1 MDLNQRKLSKAEWE
15 SIEVPVS
22 QVEKNI
28 LQVIIQGYND
38 VNLRINHYNS
48 MFTFLKI
55 EYSEQIEDYIYNKYF
70 EEIIQKI
77 WKDYCVGFDIL
88 NKNEN
93 TNDSKE
99 KKDNAFGLNITAK
112 PVIKKADIIR
122 MEQNNTTTLK
132 KNDIYEYVIL
142 SNVEQM
148 VSSYHLKKEEW
159 QKYYFTLYKLMKNN
173 IPKIN
178 RHIVFVVNFLL
189 NKYEEVVDVS
199 YIIHNAVSCIERNDN
214 LLKYADMTLYEHQ
227 KEIITACKSPEAK
240 LILYIAPTG
249 TGKTMSPLAISE
261 KHKIIFVC
269 AARHVGV
276 SLARAAIS
284 MNKKIAFAFGCASAG
299 DIRLHYFA
307 AKEYTVDKRSG
318 GIRKVDN
325 SIGDKVEI
333 MICDIKSYL
342 PAMYYM
348 TSFNSPEK
356 LIVYWDEPTITLDYE
371 SHDFHDIIQNNWKE
385 NIIPNMVL
393 SSATLPKLHELTD
406 TVADFKSK
414 FDGANII
421 NIVSHDCKKSIPMIN
436 KEGYVVLP
444 HYLTSDYDEMCKIVE
459 HTENYLT
466 LLRYFDLKEVV
477 EFIEYINK
485 NEYSTSLKM
494 SIARHFTSLDDIDMK
509 NIKIYYLKLL
519 KSIDATLWP
528 SVYEHFVSNRK
539 QRICANPYIDAKGNK
554 IFQEAGLKRNSYS
567 IGPGVLPLQVSEA
580 HSNKPLCK
588 IQSVAVL
595 PDQLK
600 QTQQQTQQQ
609 TQTQTQTQ
617 PPSEAIYI
625 TTKDAF
631 TLTDGPSIFLS
642 NDVEKIAKFY
652 IQQANIPA
660 KVMEDL
666 MKKIE
671 YNNVLNEKIN
681 ILEKQLEDISEKR
694 DSAAGG
700 DGGSSN
706 KKDCRKINREP
717 SVDGSKLKKSSST
730 DTSKSDARRLRE
742 EIEVYRTMI
751 KPATLIDTFIP
762 NTISHLAKWA
772 ENIPSKNAFTSNVEE
787 RIVND
792 IMLLHGIED
801 SWKVLLMMGIGV
813 FTNHNN
819 IAYTEIM
826 KKMADEQKLYMI
838 IASSDYI
845 YGTNYQFCHG
855 FLSKD
860 LNLTQEKIIQAMG
873 RIGRNNIQQDYSVRF
888 RDNVQ
893 INKLFTSDTEKPEI
907 INMNRLFNTPI
918 TVSE

>member
-22 QVEKNI
+22 QSEKSI
-28 LQVIIQGYND
+28 LQVIIQGYHD
-38 VNLRINHYNS
+38 VNLRINHFNS

-70 EEIIQKI
+70 EETIKKI
-77 WKDYCVGFDIL
+77 WNDYLLGEGI
-88 NKNEN
+88 
-93 TNDSKE
+93 SSPMGKE
-99 KKDNAFGLNITAK
+99 KVQPFGINATAK
-112 PVIKKADIIR
+112 PIIKKADIIR
-122 MEQNNTTTLK
+122 MEQNTDSSLK
-132 KNDIYEYVIL
+132 KQDIYEYVLL
-142 SNVEQM
+142 SNCEQIITN
-148 VSSYHLKKEEW
+148 YRLKKEEW
-159 QKYYFTLYKLMKNN
+159 QRYYFTLYKLKKNN

-178 RHIVFVVNFLL
+178 RHIVAVVNFLL
-189 NKYEEVVDVS
+189 NKYEESIDFS
-199 YIIHNAVSCIERNDN
+199 YIIHNAVECIEKNDN

-227 KEIITACKSPEAK
+227 KEIFTACKSRDSK

-261 KHKIIFVC
+261 KHKVIFVC

-284 MNKKIAFAFGCASAG
+284 MNKKIAFAFGCNDPG

-342 PAMYYM
+342 PAMLYM
-348 TSFNSPEK
+348 TSFNSPDK
-356 LIVYWDEPTITLDYE
+356 LITYWDEPTITLDYDTHE
-371 SHDFHDIIQNNWKE
+371 FHEIIQNNWKE
-385 NIIPNMVL
+385 NVIPNMVL
-393 SSATLPKLHELTD
+393 SSATLPKLHELTE
-406 TVADFKSK
+406 TVSDFKAK
-414 FDGANII
+414 FEKVGDVNIV

-436 KEGYVVLP
+436 KEGYVILP
-444 HYLTSDYDEMCKIVE
+444 HYLSADFEEVKKIVE
-459 HTENYLT
+459 HTEEYLT

-477 EFIEYINK
+477 EFIEYVNK
-485 NEYSTSLKM
+485 NGYAASSETNIL
-494 SIARHFTSLDDIDMK
+494 RHFASLDDIDMK
-509 NIKIYYLKLL
+509 SIKIYYLKLL
-519 KSIDATLWP
+519 KRIDPESWSTI
-528 SVYEHFVSNRK
+528 YEHFVSNRK
-539 QRICANPYIDAKGNK
+539 QRVCANPYVDTKGNK
-554 IFQEAGLKRNSYS
+554 IAQDASLKRNSYS
-567 IGPGVLPLQVSEA
+567 IGPGVVADSSMLSRADLTMN
-580 HSNKPLCK
+580 SNKPLCK
-588 IQSVAVL
+588 IQSVAILPERQKQVTVSVL
-595 PDQLK
+595 PIS
-600 QTQQQTQQQ
+600 TQG
-609 TQTQTQTQ
+609 
-617 PPSEAIYI
+617 EAIYI

-652 IQQANIPA
+652 IQQANIPS

-671 YNNVLNEKIN
+671 YNNALNEKIN
-681 ILEKQLEDISEKR
+681 VLEKQLEDISEKR
-694 DSAAGG
+694 DSAAG

-706 KKDCRKINREP
+706 KKDSRKINREP
-717 SVDGSKLKKSSST
+717 SVDGSKLKKSTST
-730 DTSKSDARRLRE
+730 DSSKSDARRLRE
-742 EIEVYRTMI
+742 EIDVYRTMI

-762 NTISHLAKWA
+762 NTIAHLAKWA
-772 ENIPSKNAFTSNVEE
+772 ENISSKNAFTSNVEE

-826 KKMADEQKLYMI
+826 KKLADEQRLYMI

-860 LNLTQEKIIQAMG
+860 LDLTQEKIIQAMG
-873 RIGRNNIQQDYSVRF
+873 RIGRNNIQQNYSIRF
-888 RDNVQ
+888 RDNTQVL
-893 INKLFTSDTEKPEI
+893 KLFTSDTEKPEI
-907 INMNRLFNTPI
+907 RNMNRLFNTPVEESI
-918 TVSE
+918 YNE

>member
-1 MDLNQRKLSKAEWE
+1 MDLNQRKLSKSEWE

-22 QVEKNI
+22 QTEKSI

-70 EEIIQKI
+70 EENIKKM
-77 WKDYCVGFDIL
+77 WNEYSGAVVKD
-88 NKNEN
+88 
-93 TNDSKE
+93 T
-99 KKDNAFGLNITAK
+99 KDNHPFGLNVTSK
-112 PVIKKADIIR
+112 PTIKKADIIR
-122 MEQNNTTTLK
+122 IEQNNDSTLK
-132 KNDIYEYVIL
+132 KNDIYEYVLL
-142 SNVEQM
+142 SNCEQI
-148 VSSYHLKKEEW
+148 VINYRLKKDEW
-159 QKYYFTLYKLMKNN
+159 QRYYFTLYKLMKNN

-178 RHIVFVVNFLL
+178 RHIVSVVNFLL
-189 NKYEEVVDVS
+189 NKYEEEIDFS
-199 YIIHNAVSCIERNDN
+199 YIIHHAVECIERNSN

-227 KEIITACKSPEAK
+227 KEIITACKNIDPK

-371 SHDFHDIIQNNWKE
+371 SHEFHDIIQTNWKE

-406 TVADFKSK
+406 TIADFKSK
-414 FDGANII
+414 FEGANIV

-444 HYLTSDYDEMCKIVE
+444 HYLSSDYEEIKRIVE
-459 HTENYLT
+459 HTEEYLT

-477 EFIEYINK
+477 EFIEYVHK
-485 NEYSTSLKM
+485 NGYSTSLKM
-494 SIARHFTSLDDIDMK
+494 RIDRHFASLDEIDMK

-519 KSIDATLWP
+519 KSFDIDTWYKLH
-528 SVYEHFVSNRK
+528 EHFTSNRK

-554 IFQEAGLKRNSYS
+554 IVQEAGLKRNSYS
-567 IGPGVLPLQVSEA
+567 IGPGVLPLQVTET

-595 PDQLK
+595 PEQLK
-600 QTQQQTQQQ
+600 QPQPQP
-609 TQTQTQTQ
+609 QTQ
-617 PPSEAIYI
+617 PQGEAIYI

-671 YNNVLNEKIN
+671 YNNALNEKIN
-681 ILEKQLEDISEKR
+681 ILEKQLEDINEKR
-694 DSAAGG
+694 DSAAG
-700 DGGSSN
+700 DGNSSN
-706 KKDCRKINREP
+706 KKDSRKINREP

-742 EIEVYRTMI
+742 EIDVYRGMI

-762 NTISHLAKWA
+762 NTIAHLAKWA
-772 ENIPSKNAFTSNVEE
+772 ENIPAKNAFTSNVEE
-787 RIVND
+787 RIVNE

-826 KKMADEQKLYMI
+826 KKMADEQRLYMI

-873 RIGRNNIQQDYSVRF
+873 RIGRNNIQQDYSIRF

-893 INKLFTSDTEKPEI
+893 ILKLFTSDTEKPEI
-907 INMNRLFNTPI
+907 KNMNRLFNTPI
-918 TVSE
+918 IASE

>member
-1 MDLNQRKLSKAEWE
+1 MDLNQRKLSKSEWE

-22 QVEKNI
+22 QTEKSI
-28 LQVIIQGYND
+28 LQVIIKGYED

-55 EYSEQIEDYIYNKYF
+55 EYSEQLEDYIYNKYF
-70 EEIIQKI
+70 EETVKKM
-77 WKDYCVGFDIL
+77 WNEYCSAVVKDTKQ
-88 NKNEN
+88 NHP
-93 TNDSKE
+93 
-99 KKDNAFGLNITAK
+99 FGLNVTSK

-122 MEQNNTTTLK
+122 MEQNNDSTLK
-132 KNDIYEYVIL
+132 KNDIYEYVLL
-142 SNVEQM
+142 SNCEQII
-148 VSSYHLKKEEW
+148 SNYRLKKDEW
-159 QKYYFTLYKLMKNN
+159 QRYYFTLYKLMKNN

-178 RHIVFVVNFLL
+178 RHIASVVNFLL
-189 NKYEEVVDVS
+189 TKYEDEIDFS
-199 YIIHNAVSCIERNDN
+199 YIIHHAVECIERNSN

-371 SHDFHDIIQNNWKE
+371 SHEFHDIIQTNWKE

-406 TVADFKSK
+406 TIADFKSK
-414 FDGANII
+414 FEGANIV

-444 HYLTSDYDEMCKIVE
+444 HYLSSDYEQVKRIVE
-459 HTENYLT
+459 HTEEYLT

-477 EFIEYINK
+477 EFIEYIHK
-485 NEYSTSLKM
+485 NGYSTSLKM
-494 SIARHFTSLDDIDMK
+494 KIDRHFASLDDIDMK

-519 KSIDATLWP
+519 KSFDMDTWYKLH
-528 SVYEHFVSNRK
+528 EHFTSIRK
-539 QRICANPYIDAKGNK
+539 QRICANPYIDVKGNK
-554 IFQEAGLKRNSYS
+554 IVQEAGLKRNSYS
-567 IGPGVLPLQVSEA
+567 IGPGVLPLQVTEA

-595 PDQLK
+595 PEQLK
-600 QTQQQTQQQ
+600 QTQP
-609 TQTQTQTQ
+609 Q

-671 YNNVLNEKIN
+671 YNNALNEKIN
-681 ILEKQLEDISEKR
+681 ILEKELEDINEKR

-700 DGGSSN
+700 DSNSSN

-730 DTSKSDARRLRE
+730 DTSKTDARRLRE
-742 EIEVYRTMI
+742 EIDVYRGMI

-762 NTISHLAKWA
+762 NTIAHLAKWA

-787 RIVND
+787 RIVNE

-826 KKMADEQKLYMI
+826 KKMADEQRLYMI

-888 RDNVQ
+888 RDNIQ
-893 INKLFTSDTEKPEI
+893 ILKLFTSDTEKPEI
-907 INMNRLFNTPI
+907 RNMNRLFNTPI
-918 TVSE
+918 TASE